1 MRTLVILSLSVLSL
15 SAFAN
20 KAKLGK
26 NIQGQLKSDSIAKT
40 GQVKVNELDEETQKL
55 FEEYRFTLKKIDSTK
70 IYNKQLVKLI
80 GSQKE
85 EMTSIAKQ
93 IDSIKYTNK
102 EIVPLMLSMV
112 KTLDK
117 IVSLDTPFLKEE
129 RISRVDGLKKMMN
142 RADVSTSEK
151 YRRILEAY
159 QVENEYGRTIEAY
172 RGKIDRESKELTV
185 DFLRVGR
192 LLLIYQ
198 TLDGKQQGIWDN
210 ESKAWLSL
218 DSDFKRSIRDGL
230 RIARK
235 QAAPN
240 ILKLPVFKAKEVKE
254 AL

>member
-1 MRTLVILSLSVLSL
+1 MRKLVILSLSVLSL
-15 SAFAN
+15 CALAN

-26 NIQGQLKSDSIAKT
+26 NIQGQLKSDAIAKT

-85 EMTSIAKQ
+85 EMSSIAKQ

-129 RISRVDGLKKMMN
+129 RTSRVDGLKKMMN

-159 QVENEYGRTIEAY
+159 QVENEYGRTIEAC
-172 RGKIDRESKELTV
+172 RGKIDREGKELTV

-210 ESKAWLSL
+210 ESKAWMSL

-235 QAAPN
+235 QSAPN